1 MALLDAL
8 IARIPEPRLREE
20 IAAAVRRLTG
30 GRSFG
35 LVFEEHV
42 PETTSLIGLPIQPG
56 SLVEVRTEARPDLN
70 YRVVS
75 LTQNGKHAPTGW
87 RCRPHRRMDR
97 RRVHTSGH
105 TKGMCFE

>member
-42 PETTSLIGLPIQPG
+42 PETTPTLEPYAAQGMLA
-56 SLVEVRTEARPDLN
+56 EF
-70 YRVVS
+70 RVPK
-75 LTQNGKHAPTGW
+75 TTG
-87 RCRPHRRMDR
+87 
-97 RRVHTSGH
+97 G
-105 TKGMCFE
+105 